1 MVNEILRQINQI
13 KMGAQELLPEDALQE
28 KLAQNR
34 PLRVKLGCDPTAKD
48 IHLGH
53 TVILN
58 KCRQLQNLGHHVQ
71 FLIGDF
77 TALIGDPTGKNKTR
91 ESISKDAID
100 ENAKTYQ
107 EQAFKILDP
116 AKTEIVYNSHWLG
129 KMSASDMIGL
139 AARSTVARM
148 LERDDFSKRYQS
160 NLPIAIHE
168 FLYPL
173 LQGYDSVHLKSDLE
187 LGGTDQKFNL
197 LMGRELQKQFGQ
209 PGQAILTMPLLEG
222 LDGVKKMSKS
232 LGNYIGVTDKP
243 DDMFGKVMSISDDL
257 MWRYYALLSMVSAHE
272 QLAMQRAI
280 ADGANPRDFKVKLAM
295 ELVDRFHREGAG
307 EKAYV
312 DFVARFSQNQI
323 PENIE
328 EKSVF
333 MLEDGT
339 LPIASALKQAGL
351 VGSTSEGIR
360 MIAQGAVRIDGERVE
375 DSRLLLP
382 DNFDAIVQV
391 GKRKFAKVKVKV
403 NK

>member
-1 MVNEILRQINQI
+1 MVNEILRQIDQI
-13 KMGAQELLPEDALQE
+13 KMGAQELLPEEVLLE

-53 TVILN
+53 TVVLN
-58 KCRQLQNLGHHVQ
+58 KCRQLQNMGHHVQ

-129 KMSASDMIGL
+129 KMSAADMIGL
-139 AARSTVARM
+139 ASRSTVARM
-148 LERDDFSKRYQS
+148 LERDDFSKRYQGS
-160 NLPIAIHE
+160 LPIAIHE

-173 LQGYDSVHLKSDLE
+173 LQGYDSVHLKTDLE

-232 LGNYIGVTDKP
+232 LGNYIGVTDQP
-243 DDMFGKVMSISDDL
+243 NDMFGKVMSISDDL

-272 QLAMQRAI
+272 QLAMQRAV

-295 ELVDRFHREGAG
+295 ELVDRFHGTGAG
-307 EKAYV
+307 ENAYM

-323 PENIE
+323 PDVVE
-328 EKSVF
+328 EKIVF

-351 VGSTSEGIR
+351 VGSTSEGMR
-360 MIAQGAVRIDGERVE
+360 MIQQGAVKIDGERVE
-375 DSRLLLP
+375 DSKLLLL

-391 GKRKFAKVKVKV
+391 GKRKFAKVKVKR
-403 NK
+403 

>member
-129 KMSASDMIGL
+129 KMSASDRIGL

-391 GKRKFAKVKVKV
+391 GNRKFAKVTV
-403 NK
+403 NVNN